1 MRSICLLIALVVAV
15 QSAPAGPVTF
25 KELPCLNKLAGQ
37 RLPNPENPHQF
48 LRCVTADSAWIET
61 CPDNLFYNP
70 HSQICDWDTLEKVTP
85 ATTTPLNVKFR
96 PMLVKFKPVM
106 SNGEGDVS
114 SRSLVSGMETT
125 VIQDVDSL
133 ITPPP
138 NSVLTTKPPM
148 MSETIIETT
157 TISAPIVVPST
168 SMVNF
173 VVPSEQQSAVTP
185 ALEVINTTP
194 MMSQF
199 VQQQPTAF
207 VEPTAVHSAAA
218 VTPALETIAVPT
230 TIPEFI
236 VPTTTPVALVF
247 EMPKSQEQPIMMV
260 PTTPA
265 ATFVHP

>member
-1 MRSICLLIALVVAV
+1 M
-15 QSAPAGPVTF
+15 
-25 KELPCLNKLAGQ
+25 NKLAGQ

-70 HSQICDWDTLEKVTP
+70 HSQICDWDTLEKATP

-96 PMLVKFKPVM
+96 PMLVKFKPVAG
-106 SNGEGDVS
+106 SGDMS
-114 SRSLVSGMETT
+114 SRTLVSGMETT
-125 VIQDVDSL
+125 VIQDVESL

-148 MSETIIETT
+148 EEIATSTIA
-157 TISAPIVVPST
+157 APIVVPST

-173 VVPSEQQSAVTP
+173 VVPSESQAAP
-185 ALEVINTTP
+185 ALEVITTTP
-194 MMSQF
+194 VTQF
-199 VQQQPTAF
+199 VQ
-207 VEPTAVHSAAA
+207 PTAVPMVQPVQHVQT
-218 VTPALETIAVPT
+218 VTPAMETIVVPT

-236 VPTTTPVALVF
+236 VPTTTPAALVF
-247 EMPKSQEQPIMMV
+247 EMPKNEQPIV
-260 PTTPA
+260 SATTPV

>member
-1 MRSICLLIALVVAV
+1 MRPICLLIALVVAV

-70 HSQICDWDTLEKVTP
+70 HSQICDWDTLEKATP

-96 PMLVKFKPVM
+96 PMLVKFKPV
-106 SNGEGDVS
+106 SSGEIS
-114 SRSLVSGMETT
+114 SRTLVSGMETT
-125 VIQDVDSL
+125 VIQDVDSF

-148 MSETIIETT
+148 EPIVESIATT
-157 TISAPIVVPST
+157 TIAAPIVVPST
-168 SMVNF
+168 SMINF
-173 VVPSEQQSAVTP
+173 VVPSEQAAP
-185 ALEVINTTP
+185 ALEVITTTP
-194 MMSQF
+194 MTQF
-199 VQQQPTAF
+199 VQ
-207 VEPTAVHSAAA
+207 PTAVPVVEPVHVPT
-218 VTPALETIAVPT
+218 VTPVMETIVVPT

-236 VPTTTPVALVF
+236 VPTTTPAALVF
-247 EMPKSQEQPIMMV
+247 EMPKSEQPMMSV
-260 PTTPA
+260 TTPV